1 MSGSRS
7 PIQGFVGID
16 VSKDKFDACGIREDG
31 AKLFQFSAPMDRN
44 GFEKLKSHLSSV
56 PMGSVLIG
64 MESTASYHVNLFS
77 YLVSEGYAAVVLNPL
92 LISKYVKMQLRKTK
106 TDKKDAGVIAQF
118 LLANRD
124 SLIRRATSPLISD
137 LRELA
142 RQWES
147 LVDQMTS
154 LKNDIKRILNI
165 TFPELEHMAGIFT
178 KSILKLLQRYPSA
191 YALQEVDPDQ
201 LTRMLIEDS
210 YGRKRGAF
218 AEALWK
224 AARSSIGTPSP
235 MKDVILNQKV
245 SLHFHL
251 DEALQKITEMLLQTS
266 RGMMR
271 DDMDILNSIKGIG
284 EKTAAGFLIEMGGD
298 IQQFDDPNKI
308 IAMAGIDPAVRQSG
322 KHEGRSRITKRGNRH
337 LRRIIWLMTTQVIH
351 YCDVFRVYYRKRRKD
366 GLPYKKAV
374 LATSHKLIRVIY
386 AMLTQQTVFRPAVN
400 SG

>member
-1 MSGSRS
+1 MSGARR

-31 AKLFQFSAPMDRN
+31 AKLFQFSATMDRN

-92 LISKYVKMQLRKTK
+92 LISNYVKMQLRKTK
-106 TDKKDAGVIAQF
+106 TDKKDAWVIAQF
-118 LLANRD
+118 LLANKD

-142 RQWES
+142 RQRES

-165 TFPELEHMAGIFT
+165 TFPELEHMTGIFT

-218 AEALWK
+218 AEALLK

-235 MKDVILNQKV
+235 MKDVILKQKV

-251 DEALQKITEMLLQTS
+251 EEALQEITEMLLQTS
-266 RGMMR
+266 RGMMG

-284 EKTAAGFLIEMGGD
+284 EKTAASFLIEMGGD

-322 KHEGRSRITKRGNRH
+322 KHEGSSRITKRGNRH

-351 YCDVFRVYYRKRRKD
+351 YCDVFRVYYQKRRKD

-386 AMLTQQTVFRPAVN
+386 AMLTQRTFFCQAVN
-400 SG
+400 S

>member
-1 MSGSRS
+1 MSGSRRS
-7 PIQGFVGID
+7 FQGFVGID
-16 VSKDKFDACGIREDG
+16 VSKEKFDACGIRGDG
-31 AKLFQFSAPMDRN
+31 EKLFQFSAPMDRN
-44 GFEKLKSHLSSV
+44 GLEKLKSHLSSV
-56 PMGSVLIG
+56 PMGPVLIG

-92 LISKYVKMQLRKTK
+92 LISNYVKMQLRKTK
-106 TDKKDAGVIAQF
+106 TDKKDAWVIAQF

-142 RQWES
+142 RQRES

-165 TFPELEHMAGIFT
+165 TFPELEHLAGIFT
-178 KSILKLLQRYPSA
+178 KSMLKLLQRYPSA
-191 YALQEVDPDQ
+191 RALAEVDQ
-201 LTRMLIEDS
+201 GELTRMLIEDS

-218 AEALWK
+218 AEALLK
-224 AARSSIGTPSP
+224 AARSSMGTPSP
-235 MKDVILNQKV
+235 MKDVILKQKI

-251 DEALQKITEMLLQTS
+251 EEALQEITEMLLQTS
-266 RGMMR
+266 RGMMG

-284 EKTAAGFLIEMGGD
+284 EKSAASFLIEMGGD

-322 KHEGRSRITKRGNRH
+322 KHEGSSRITKRGNRH

-351 YCDVFRVYYRKRRKD
+351 FCDVFRVYSRKRRKG

-386 AMLTQQTVFRPAVN
+386 AMLTQRTFFCQAVN
-400 SG
+400 S

>member
-1 MSGSRS
+1 MSGSRR
-7 PIQGFVGID
+7 PFQGFVGID
-16 VSKDKFDACGIREDG
+16 VSKDKFDACGIRGDG
-31 AKLFQFSAPMDRN
+31 TKLFQFSTTMDRK
-44 GFEKLKSHLSSV
+44 GFEKLKGHLSSV
-56 PMGSVLIG
+56 SPGSVLIG

-77 YLVSEGYAAVVLNPL
+77 FLASEGYAVVVINPL
-92 LISKYVKMQLRKTK
+92 LISNYVKMQLRKTK
-106 TDKKDAGVIAQF
+106 TDKKDAWVISQF

-124 SLIRRATSPLISD
+124 SLIRRATSPLILD

-142 RQWES
+142 RQRES

-154 LKNDIKRILNI
+154 LKNDIKRILNV
-165 TFPELEHMAGIFT
+165 TFPELEHMTGIFT
-178 KSILKLLQRYPSA
+178 KSILKLLQHYPSA
-191 YALQEVDPDQ
+191 YALKDIDLDQ
-201 LTRMLIEDS
+201 LTQMLIEDS

-218 AEALWK
+218 AEALLK

-235 MKDVILNQKV
+235 MKDVILKQKV
-245 SLHFHL
+245 SLHLHL
-251 DEALQKITEMLLQTS
+251 DEALQEITEMLLQTG
-266 RGMMR
+266 RGMMG

-284 EKTAAGFLIEMGGD
+284 DKTAAGFLIEMGGD

-322 KHEGRSRITKRGNRH
+322 KYEGSSKITKRGNRH

-351 YCDVFRVYYRKRRKD
+351 YCDVFRAYYLKRRKD

-386 AMLTQQTVFRPAVN
+386 AMLTQRTPFCPAVN
-400 SG
+400 S

>member
-1 MSGSRS
+1 MSGSRR
-7 PIQGFVGID
+7 PFQAFVGID
-16 VSKDKFDACGIREDG
+16 VSKDKFDACGIRENG
-31 AKLFQFSAPMDRN
+31 AKLFQFSATMDRN

-92 LISKYVKMQLRKTK
+92 LISNYVKMQLRKTK
-106 TDKKDAGVIAQF
+106 TDKKDAWVIAQV
-118 LLANRD
+118 LLANKD

-142 RQWES
+142 RQRES

-178 KSILKLLQRYPSA
+178 KSILKLLQQYPSA
-191 YALQEVDPDQ
+191 NALQEVDTDQ

-218 AEALWK
+218 AEALLK

-235 MKDVILNQKV
+235 MKDVILKQKV
-245 SLHFHL
+245 SLHFQL
-251 DEALQKITEMLLQTS
+251 EEALQEITEMLLQTS
-266 RGMMR
+266 RGMMG

-284 EKTAAGFLIEMGGD
+284 EKTAASFLIEMGGD
-298 IQQFDDPNKI
+298 IQQVDDPNKI

-322 KHEGRSRITKRGNRH
+322 KHEGSSRITKRGNRH

-351 YCDVFRVYYRKRRKD
+351 YCDVFRVYYQKRRKD

-386 AMLTQQTVFRPAVN
+386 AMLTQRTVFRQAVN
-400 SG
+400 S

>member
-1 MSGSRS
+1 MSGARR
-7 PIQGFVGID
+7 PFQGFVGID

-31 AKLFQFSAPMDRN
+31 AKLFQFSAAMDRN

-92 LISKYVKMQLRKTK
+92 LISNYVKMQLRKTK
-106 TDKKDAGVIAQF
+106 TDKKDAWVIAQF

-124 SLIRRATSPLISD
+124 SLIRRVTSPLISD

-142 RQWES
+142 RQRES

-178 KSILKLLQRYPSA
+178 KSILKLLQQYPSA
-191 YALQEVDPDQ
+191 NALQEVDPDQ

-218 AEALWK
+218 AEALLK

-235 MKDVILNQKV
+235 MKDVILKQKI

-251 DEALQKITEMLLQTS
+251 EEALQEITEMLLQTS
-266 RGMMR
+266 RGMMG

-284 EKTAAGFLIEMGGD
+284 EKSAASFLIEMGGD

-322 KHEGRSRITKRGNRH
+322 KHEGSSRITKRGNRH

-351 YCDVFRVYYRKRRKD
+351 FCDVFRLYYQKRRKD

-386 AMLTQQTVFRPAVN
+386 AMLTQRTFFCQAVN
-400 SG
+400 SL

>member
-1 MSGSRS
+1 MSGSRK
-7 PIQGFVGID
+7 PFQGFVGID

-44 GFEKLKSHLSSV
+44 GFEKLKSHLSSI
-56 PMGSVLIG
+56 PIDSVLIG

-92 LISKYVKMQLRKTK
+92 LISNYVKMQLRKTK
-106 TDKKDAGVIAQF
+106 TDKKDAWVIAQF

-142 RQWES
+142 RQRES

-154 LKNDIKRILNI
+154 LKSDIKRILNV

-218 AEALWK
+218 AEALLK

-235 MKDVILNQKV
+235 MKDVILKQKV

-251 DEALQKITEMLLQTS
+251 EEALQEITDMLLQTS
-266 RGMMR
+266 RGMMG

-284 EKTAAGFLIEMGGD
+284 EKSAASFLIEMGGD
-298 IQQFDDPNKI
+298 IRQFDDPNKI

-322 KHEGRSRITKRGNRH
+322 KHEGSSRITKRGNRH

-351 YCDVFRVYYRKRRKD
+351 FCDVFRVYYQKRRKD

-386 AMLTQQTVFRPAVN
+386 AMLTQRTFFCQAAN
-400 SG
+400 S

>member
-1 MSGSRS
+1 MSGLRVLF
-7 PIQGFVGID
+7 QGFVGID

-31 AKLFQFSAPMDRN
+31 TKLFQFSAAMDRN
-44 GFEKLKSHLSSV
+44 GFEKLKMHLSSV
-56 PMGSVLIG
+56 PIASVLIG

-77 YLVSEGYAAVVLNPL
+77 YLASEGYAVVVINPL
-92 LISKYVKMQLRKTK
+92 LISNYVKMQLRKTK
-106 TDKKDAGVIAQF
+106 TDKKDAWIIAQF
-118 LLANRD
+118 LLANKD

-142 RQWES
+142 RQRES
-147 LVDQMTS
+147 LVGQMTS

-165 TFPELEHMAGIFT
+165 TFPELEHLAGIFT
-178 KSILKLLQRYPSA
+178 KSMLKLLQRYPSA
-191 YALQEVDPDQ
+191 CALKDIDPDQ

-218 AEALWK
+218 AEALLK

-235 MKDVILNQKV
+235 MKDVILKQKV
-245 SLHFHL
+245 SLHLHL
-251 DEALQKITEMLLQTS
+251 DEALQEITERLLQSS
-266 RGMMR
+266 RGMMG

-284 EKTAAGFLIEMGGD
+284 EKTAASFLIEMGGD
-298 IQQFDDPNKI
+298 IQQFDQPGKI

-322 KHEGRSRITKRGNRH
+322 KYEGSSRITKRGNRH

-351 YCDVFRVYYRKRRKD
+351 YCDVFRAYYLKRKKD

-374 LATSHKLIRVIY
+374 LATAHKLVRVIY
-386 AMLTQQTVFRPAVN
+386 AMLTQRTAFCPVVN
-400 SG
+400 S

>member
-1 MSGSRS
+1 MSGSRK
-7 PIQGFVGID
+7 PFQGFVGID

-44 GFEKLKSHLSSV
+44 GFEKLKSHLSSI
-56 PMGSVLIG
+56 PIDSVLIG

-92 LISKYVKMQLRKTK
+92 LISNYVKMQLRKTK
-106 TDKKDAGVIAQF
+106 TDKKDAWVIAQF

-142 RQWES
+142 RQRES

-154 LKNDIKRILNI
+154 LKNDIKRILNV

-218 AEALWK
+218 AEALLK

-235 MKDVILNQKV
+235 MKDVILKQKV
-245 SLHFHL
+245 SLHFHPE
-251 DEALQKITEMLLQTS
+251 EALQEITDMLLQTS
-266 RGMMR
+266 RGMMG

-284 EKTAAGFLIEMGGD
+284 EKSAASFLIEMGGD
-298 IQQFDDPNKI
+298 IRQFDDPNKI

-322 KHEGRSRITKRGNRH
+322 KHEGSSRITKRGNRH

-351 YCDVFRVYYRKRRKD
+351 FCDVFRVYYQKRRKD

-386 AMLTQQTVFRPAVN
+386 AMLTQRTFFCQAAN
-400 SG
+400 S

>member
-1 MSGSRS
+1 MSGLRG
-7 PIQGFVGID
+7 PFQGFVGID

-31 AKLFQFSAPMDRN
+31 TTLFQFSAAMDRN

-56 PMGSVLIG
+56 PIDSVLIG

-77 YLVSEGYAAVVLNPL
+77 YLVSDGYAAVVINPL
-92 LISKYVKMQLRKTK
+92 LISNYVKMQLRKTK
-106 TDKKDAGVIAQF
+106 TDKKDAWVIARF

-124 SLIRRATSPLISD
+124 SMTQRAASPLISD

-142 RQWES
+142 RQRES

-154 LKNDIKRILNI
+154 LKNDIKRILNL
-165 TFPELEHMAGIFT
+165 TFPELEHMTGIFT

-218 AEALWK
+218 AEAVLK

-235 MKDVILNQKV
+235 MKDVILKQKV

-251 DEALQKITEMLLQTS
+251 EEALQEITEMLLQTS
-266 RGMMR
+266 RGMMG

-284 EKTAAGFLIEMGGD
+284 EKTAASFLIEMGGD

-322 KHEGRSRITKRGNRH
+322 KHEGSSRITKRGNRH

-351 YCDVFRVYYRKRRKD
+351 FCDVFRAYYLKRRKD

-386 AMLTQQTVFRPAVN
+386 AMLTR
-400 SG
+400 